1 MFDVPRNIT
10 FARSDHVYK
19 MEKKLLYYFT
29 IFLSAQAMPTQDKE
43 ISFSI
48 TPNHI
53 KSNWGNRVFP
63 WIKIL
68 LGTAAFMLLQNLIFT
83 SVRVKWLLLRSICG
97 IDGTLDEVNDFTFA
111 ILAMFAIFFIVHNF
125 APRVCASGTLYI
137 LQILQTSHKAR
148 TMCSYM
154 YSSLNRYMIP
164 FFAYPLV

>member
-10 FARSDHVYK
+10 FVRGDRVYK
-19 MEKKLLYYFT
+19 MEKKF
-29 IFLSAQAMPTQDKE
+29 FLSFYHISQCSSNTTQDKE

-48 TPNHI
+48 TPNRI

-97 IDGTLDEVNDFTFA
+97 IDGTQSKRFYVRNICNVRSIFHSSQFCVASSCFGYIVYTSNFT
-111 ILAMFAIFFIVHNF
+111 N
-125 APRVCASGTLYI
+125 
-137 LQILQTSHKAR
+137 
-148 TMCSYM
+148 
-154 YSSLNRYMIP
+154 
-164 FFAYPLV
+164 